1 MKIFAPNLVDFY
13 KTGHPFMLPK
23 GIEELYGNFTPRGDR
38 LARVLPDF
46 DHKVVWYGVQG
57 VCQHLL
63 IEVWNESF
71 FSQPKEKVI
80 ARYKRRM
87 DGALGEGVVPVDK
100 MAALHD
106 LGYLPVSI
114 KAIPEGSRV
123 NMRVPLYTIKST
135 KENFA
140 WVEQYLET
148 QMSAEL
154 WKMLTSATTAY
165 EYRRLFLKYAKETGV
180 DTGFV
185 DFQGHDFS
193 MRGMS
198 GVWDATTSGSGHL
211 LSFKGTDTVSAIDY
225 LEDYYPDSTNPFI
238 GGSIPATEHAVS
250 SSNII
255 NIASSLKNNDSWNG
269 WTTAELTPTREGD
282 IPLLEIAETG
292 FLKWML
298 LENKP
303 NGLFSYVA
311 DTYDFWA
318 VISNIA
324 THLKTDIMARDGK
337 IVFRPDSGDPIEILC
352 GIEVADMSKRKDL
365 EEAKLYMMDTIVDH
379 VRHDTPFAE
388 CGDSEAT
395 GYFRFDGKI
404 YKLDIS
410 IDWNRYDKQYYYMDG
425 ENITSCEEM
434 TLTPAQKGAVET
446 LWDIFGGTV
455 TDKGFKTLDSHV
467 GLIYGDSITLDR
479 AQKILH
485 RLKMKGFSSA
495 NAVYGIGSYTYN
507 FVTRDTF
514 GTAIKATFSKIDGVD
529 HELFKDPKTDSGIK
543 KSARGLLR
551 VEYEDGNF
559 VLHDCQTRDQEAG
572 GLLREILCDSKM
584 VHMDTLTEV
593 RQRLSLSDWPQ
604 VVNNLSDVESNYL
617 APTTVAG

>member
-1 MKIFAPNLVDFY
+1 MKMFAPHLTDFY
-13 KTGHPFMLPK
+13 KCGHPFMLPE
-23 GIEELYGNFTPRGDR
+23 GIEELYGNMTGRSDR

-46 DHKVVWYGVQG
+46 DHKVVWFGAQG

-63 IEVWNESF
+63 IEVWNETF
-71 FSQPKEKVI
+71 FSQPKDEVI

-87 DGALGEGVVPVDK
+87 DGSLGEGVVPVDK

-114 KAIPEGSRV
+114 KALPEGSRV

-135 KENFA
+135 HEGFA

-165 EYRRLFLKYAKETGV
+165 EYRRLFLKYATETGA
-180 DTGFV
+180 DPAFV

-193 MRGMS
+193 ARGMS
-198 GVWDATTSGSGHL
+198 GVWDGTTSGAGHL

-225 LEDYYPDSTNPFI
+225 LEDYYPDPTDPFI

-255 NIASSLKNNDSWNG
+255 NIAASLKEHGAWNG
-269 WTTAELTPTREGD
+269 WTTADLTPTREGD

-298 LENKP
+298 VENKP
-303 NGLFSYVA
+303 KGMFSDVA

-324 THLKTDIMARDGK
+324 THLKGDIMSRDGK
-337 IVFRPDSGDPIEILC
+337 VVFRPDSGDPVEIIC
-352 GIEVADMSKRKDL
+352 GLEVADMSKRKDI
-365 EEAKLYMMDTIVDH
+365 EEAKLYTMDSIIDE
-379 VRHDTPFAE
+379 VRRATPFAE

-395 GYFRFDGKI
+395 GYFRFADKV
-404 YKLDIS
+404 YKLVVE
-410 IDWNRYDKQYYYMDG
+410 IDWDRYDKQYYYMDG
-425 ENITSCEEM
+425 NDIASCEEV
-434 TLTPAQKGAVET
+434 TLTAEQKGAVET
-446 LWDIFGGTV
+446 LWDIFGGPV
-455 TDKGFKTLDSHV
+455 TGKGFKTLESHV
-467 GLIYGDSITLDR
+467 GLIYGDSITLER
-479 AQKILH
+479 AQQILK
-485 RLKMKGFSSA
+485 RLKAKGFSSA
-495 NAVYGIGSYTYN
+495 NIVLGIGSFTYN

-514 GTAIKATFSKIDGVD
+514 GTAIKATFAKIDGVD
-529 HELFKDPKTDSGIK
+529 LELFKDPKTDSGIK

-559 VLHDCQTRDQEAG
+559 VLYDQQTREQEAG
-572 GLLREILCDSKM
+572 GLLREIFRDSKM
-584 VHMDTLTEV
+584 VHMDTLSEV
-593 RQRLSLSDWPQ
+593 RQRLALSTQ
-604 VVNNLSDVESNYL
+604 VVPQEAVT
-617 APTTVAG
+617 A